1 MSQKFWKPVP
11 SDQSKCRGE
20 GLKGTGEGG
29 GSADM
34 KWANTSAGFLGPRGW
49 NDAGE

>member
-1 MSQKFWKPVP
+1 MP

-34 KWANTSAGFLGPRGW
+34 KWANTMLAS
-49 NDAGE
+49 